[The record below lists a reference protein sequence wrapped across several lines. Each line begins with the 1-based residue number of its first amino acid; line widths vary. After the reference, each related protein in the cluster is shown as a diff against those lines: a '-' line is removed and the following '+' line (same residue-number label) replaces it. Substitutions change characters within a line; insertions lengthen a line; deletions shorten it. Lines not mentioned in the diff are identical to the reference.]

1 MGCSPGSRSSS
12 KVHSPRLTVPVP
24 SIVCA
29 KFTPGNTPE
38 GTVPHPTRESSSSGG
53 NGKERW
59 SEGRVAGLERKIGQQ
74 AMELDLFERVLAA
87 HREQRMLQVLTG
99 NPPSTGRSKK
109 KRRPA
114 GSNAGKHDATGPHQP
129 SQLLPLRR
137 GRRSR
142 ARRRHGVARCDS
154 TYRITVAQLR

>member
-38 GTVPHPTRESSSSGG
+38 GTVPHPTRESSSSGR

-59 SEGRVAGLERKIGQQ
+59 AEGRVAGLERKIGQQ
-74 AMELDLFERVLAA
+74 AMEIDLFERVLAA
-87 HREQRMLQVLTG
+87 HRGTADAAGVDWKSAVYRKVKEEMNADRGLTVERMMQLGGV
-99 NPPSTGRSKK
+99 
-109 KRRPA
+109 RRA
-114 GSNAGKHDATGPHQP
+114 RFYRFDENAHQSHDADMD
-129 SQLLPLRR
+129 LRD
-137 GRRSR
+137 
-142 ARRRHGVARCDS
+142 AVQ
-154 TYRITVAQLR
+154 RIALEWP